1 MRPGNQTACGW
12 PQCVDWRARPQMVSC
27 RRPGIAAD
35 FGWQTVCA
43 DRVPPR
49 RLPPPGPGHH
59 GRSAP
64 VSAGLFGDLTRTE
77 LDQWIAAAE
86 DAERRAHIA
95 LVNAPLDGVSPY
107 LAAGVA
113 ADALDMQMDL
123 YGESIARMLAG
134 DIPEP
139 WHG

>member
-1 MRPGNQTACGW
+1 
-12 PQCVDWRARPQMVSC
+12 
-27 RRPGIAAD
+27 
-35 FGWQTVCA
+35 
-43 DRVPPR
+43 
-49 RLPPPGPGHH
+49 
-59 GRSAP
+59 

-77 LDQWIAAAE
+77 LDQWIAEAE
-86 DAERRAHIA
+86 KAERLAHIA
-95 LVNAPLDGVSPY
+95 LVNAPLDGVSAY

-134 DIPEP
+134 DVPEP